1 MNGTNGVNGT
11 NGRDDFGGDAFRDN
25 VFDEDAHDED
35 IFDEAPY
42 DAGEFGADRLEEE
55 LRQAAAVLDPP
66 PAQLEQIAVE
76 AYALHDLDARVAE
89 LTFDSLVD
97 AIPVRGA
104 TEPPRMLTFRA
115 GETTVDVEVT
125 SQGLMGQLLPPRP
138 ARIEVLAGPHA
149 GAELATDDLGRFTG
163 EAPPP
168 GPFALRL
175 RTGGE
180 VVVTEWL
187 RA

>member
-1 MNGTNGVNGT
+1 MNGIHDMSDGEP
-11 NGRDDFGGDAFRDN
+11 DDFFGDVPFVDEE
-25 VFDEDAHDED
+25 FDHD
-35 IFDEAPY
+35 
-42 DAGEFGADRLEEE
+42 RMEEE
-55 LRQAAAVLDPP
+55 LREATAILDPV
-66 PAQLEQIAVE
+66 PAELRRVAIE
-76 AYALHDLDARVAE
+76 AYALHDLDARIAE

-104 TEPPRMLTFRA
+104 VDVPRMLTFHT
-115 GETTVDVEVT
+115 GGLTVDVEVT
-125 SQGLMGQLLPPRP
+125 AEGLMGQLLPPQP
-138 ARIEVLAGPHA
+138 ASIEVLHGPRA
-149 GAELATDDLGRFTG
+149 GAALTADDMGRFAC
-163 EAPPP
+163 EAPPT